1 VRRRLLVAGLVVL
14 VALAGCSSGGP
25 TRAVDSGTAAAVD
38 SGALEATG
46 YEHTGTEN
54 RTLNTTVSATISGDV
69 ELNGERDVTATVP
82 VASYRTETGEGPA
95 LFLVAASPAV
105 RPIENQPVVRD
116 PLATLDPAE
125 RANFLQSTYAV
136 DSLNQ
141 GENVTATLLGNETA
155 ARTYAASTGQGEVT
169 VRIASVRDGEE
180 FVTVVAVTP
189 SGAAEEERFRQLVD
203 GVTH

>member
-1 VRRRLLVAGLVVL
+1 MRHTVLIAVVVL

-25 TRAVDSGTAAAVD
+25 SRAVDSGTAASVD
-38 SGALEATG
+38 AATLEATG

-54 RTLNTTVSATISGDV
+54 RSFNTTVSATISGDV

-82 VASYRTETGEGPA
+82 VASYRTETGDGPA

-116 PLATLDPAE
+116 PLATLDPAA
-125 RANFLQSTYAV
+125 RTTFVQSTYAV
-136 DSLNQ
+136 ESLTQ
-141 GENVTATLLGNETA
+141 GPNVTATLLGNGTA
-155 ARTYAASTGQGEVT
+155 ARSYEGTAERGRLT

-189 SGAAEEERFRQLVD
+189 VSASDEERFRRLVA